1 MKIWYVLKWVC
12 QALLAE
18 LRKWKGEDMVVT
30 NTFYLT
36 AESYRQWLEAN
47 PTAVSVD
54 ANNVQK
60 SPLVIRSWS
69 GEGSDKTAYPVYLT
83 LQVES
88 VAGTSAEVLYTYKS
102 SSKVSEYT
110 YTLPSDKYATANRI
124 TVSAYD
130 DAART
135 KAVGSVQLNIL
146 ADNPVPYPRAEE
158 WSASLTYKNGEYL
171 KVGDVLYMWTSRV
184 PGNTTTD
191 PKTWIQNNPTSKLWT
206 EYPYNTLLAGQILL
220 FDFAK
225 IGQAIFQNQYM
236 ISQHGV
242 DADGNESDDYRNFG
256 KKRYDPD
263 TGQSADLFTPNLLFN
278 FLTGSGHLGRKNIEF
293 GADGTVTLKGVKS
306 KNDAFQIDENGDV
319 TIVGKVSTS
328 AAGARIEIDPAT
340 KSIRMYNENNDRVF
354 WAYLSQRTTGGG
366 TRYYPLLRMDYYYDG
381 NPGETITI
389 SSTSV
394 IMDLEISGDKYS
406 MELDPMFGLTFK
418 KNGSVTKTYPA
429 S

>member
-1 MKIWYVLKWVC
+1 MIIS
-12 QALLAE
+12 
-18 LRKWKGEDMVVT
+18 
-30 NTFYLT
+30 NIFNLT
-36 AESYRQWLEAN
+36 AEDSRQWLEAN

-88 VAGTSAEVLYTYKS
+88 VAGTSTEVLYTYKS

-146 ADNPVPYPRAEE
+146 ADNPVPYPRSEE

-171 KVGDVLYMWTSRV
+171 KVDDVLYMWTSRV

-191 PKTWIQNNPTSKLWT
+191 PKTWIQQNPTSKLWT

-220 FDFAK
+220 FEFAK

-256 KKRYDPD
+256 KKRYDPN
-263 TGQSADLFTPNLLFN
+263 TGESQNLFTPNLLFN

-306 KNDAFQIDENGDV
+306 KNDAFQIDEDGDV

-328 AAGARIEIDPAT
+328 GAGARIEIDPAT
-340 KSIRMYNENNDRVF
+340 KSISMYNENNDRVF

-366 TRYYPLLRMDYYYDG
+366 TSYYPLLRMDYYYDG

-394 IMDLEISGDKYS
+394 IMDLEISGDRYR

>member
-88 VAGTSAEVLYTYKS
+88 VAGTSTEVLYTYKS
-102 SSKVSEYT
+102 TSKVSEYT

-146 ADNPVPYPRAEE
+146 ADNPVPYPRSEE

-171 KVGDVLYMWTSRV
+171 NVGDVLYMWTSRV

-191 PKTWIQNNPTSKLWT
+191 PKTWVQNNPTSKLWT
-206 EYPYNTLLAGQILL
+206 EYPYNTLMAGQILL
-220 FDFAK
+220 FEFAK
-225 IGQAIFQNQYM
+225 VGQAIFKDQYM
-236 ISQHGV
+236 LSQHGV

-256 KKRYDPD
+256 KIRYDPS
-263 TGQSADLFTPNLLFN
+263 TGVSQELFTPNLLFN
-278 FLTGSGHLGRKNIEF
+278 FLTGAGHLGRKNIEF

-328 AAGARIEIDPAT
+328 AGGTRIVIDPDT
-340 KSIRMYNENNDRVF
+340 KSIKMYNQNDKEVF
-354 WAYLSQRTTGGG
+354 SVSFMQEQWNGSTN
-366 TRYYPLLRMDYYYDG
+366 YYPFFVMRRYRDNTVYNEFSLTTDTLFMRKVSSGSTYDTYLTTDGLRFAKD
-381 NPGETITI
+381 
-389 SSTSV
+389 
-394 IMDLEISGDKYS
+394 
-406 MELDPMFGLTFK
+406 
-418 KNGSVTKTYPA
+418 GSVTKTYPA

>member
-1 MKIWYVLKWVC
+1 
-12 QALLAE
+12 
-18 LRKWKGEDMVVT
+18 MVVT

-88 VAGTSAEVLYTYKS
+88 VAGTSTEVLYTYKS

-146 ADNPVPYPRAEE
+146 ADNPVPYPRSEE

-191 PKTWIQNNPTSKLWT
+191 PKTWIQQNPTSKLWT
-206 EYPYNTLLAGQILL
+206 EYPYNTLMAGQILL
-220 FDFAK
+220 FEFAK

-236 ISQHGV
+236 ISQRGV

-256 KKRYDPD
+256 KKRYDPN
-263 TGQSADLFTPNLLFN
+263 TGQSANLFTPNLLLN
-278 FLTGSGHLGRKNIEF
+278 FLTGDARLKGDINASTIKLKSYPNTADLKLTDGCFITTGYDFIAPELRPGEVYRVEWGKQRSTKMMETARLVAQNEHVKIH
-293 GADGTVTLKGVKS
+293 DGTLLDTYSEFEFDIMGSTGVIFGIGS
-306 KNDAFQIDENGDV
+306 DEDESGVNTDW
-319 TIVGKVSTS
+319 IVFK
-328 AAGARIEIDPAT
+328 
-340 KSIRMYNENNDRVF
+340 
-354 WAYLSQRTTGGG
+354 LTT
-366 TRYYPLLRMDYYYDG
+366 
-381 NPGETITI
+381 E
-389 SSTSV
+389 S
-394 IMDLEISGDKYS
+394 
-406 MELDPMFGLTFK
+406 
-418 KNGSVTKTYPA
+418 
-429 S
+429 

>member
-1 MKIWYVLKWVC
+1 
-12 QALLAE
+12 
-18 LRKWKGEDMVVT
+18 MVVT

-60 SPLVIRSWS
+60 SPLVVRSWS

-146 ADNPVPYPRAEE
+146 ADNPVPYPRSEE

-171 KVGDVLYMWTSRV
+171 KVDDVLYMWTSRV

-191 PKTWIQNNPTSKLWT
+191 PKTWIQQNPTSKLWT

-220 FDFAK
+220 FEFAK

-256 KKRYDPD
+256 KKRYDPN

-278 FLTGSGHLGRKNIEF
+278 FLTGAGHLGRKNIEF

-340 KSIRMYNENNDRVF
+340 KSISMYNENNDRVF

-366 TRYYPLLRMDYYYDG
+366 TRYYPLLRMDYYYDD

>member
-1 MKIWYVLKWVC
+1 
-12 QALLAE
+12 
-18 LRKWKGEDMVVT
+18 MVVT

-47 PTAVSVD
+47 QTAVSVD

-88 VAGTSAEVLYTYKS
+88 VAGTSTEVLYTYKS

-158 WSASLTYKNGEYL
+158 WSDSLVYKNGEYL
-171 KVGDVLYMWTSRV
+171 KVDNVLYMWTSRV

-225 IGQAIFQNQYM
+225 IGQAIFKDQYM
-236 ISQHGV
+236 LSQHGI
-242 DADGNESDDYRNFG
+242 DADGNESDDYRNF
-256 KKRYDPD
+256 
-263 TGQSADLFTPNLLFN
+263 TGEDGTDFQPNILLN
-278 FLTGSGHLGRKNIEF
+278 FLTGKAYMSEAEIRGHLTTAKN
-293 GADGTVTLKGVKS
+293 
-306 KNDAFQIDENGDV
+306 
-319 TIVGKVSTS
+319 GK
-328 AAGARIEIDPAT
+328 RI
-340 KSIRMYNENNDRVF
+340 
-354 WAYLSQRTTGGG
+354 
-366 TRYYPLLRMDYYYDG
+366 
-381 NPGETITI
+381 
-389 SSTSV
+389 
-394 IMDLEISGDKYS
+394 
-406 MELDPMFGLTFK
+406 ELDPDTNSLRMYDENENLVCRFYFRSNGTPPSYPYIEMAQFDNSGKQISSLEMMPAVINEWVQMDSYTLGWTITPTVGLQFTRNGEVK
-418 KNGSVTKTYPA
+418 KSYP
-429 S
+429 SS

>member
-1 MKIWYVLKWVC
+1 
-12 QALLAE
+12 
-18 LRKWKGEDMVVT
+18 MVVT

-135 KAVGSVQLNIL
+135 KEVGSVQLNIL
-146 ADNPVPYPRAEE
+146 ADNPVPYPRSEE

-171 KVGDVLYMWTSRV
+171 KVDDVLYMWTSRV

-191 PKTWIQNNPTSKLWT
+191 PKTWIQQNPTSKLWT

-225 IGQAIFQNQYM
+225 IGQAIFKDQYM
-236 ISQHGV
+236 LSQHGV

-256 KKRYDPD
+256 KIRYNPS
-263 TGQSADLFTPNLLFN
+263 TGESQNLFTPNLLFN
-278 FLTGSGHLGRKNIEF
+278 FLTGAGHLGRKNIEF

-306 KNDAFQIDENGDV
+306 KNNAFQIDDNGDV

-328 AAGARIEIDPAT
+328 AGGTRIEIDPNT
-340 KSIRMYNENNDRVF
+340 KSIKMYNQDGNEVF
-354 WAYLSQRTTGGG
+354 FLSFLEEEWGG
-366 TRYYPLLRMDYYYDG
+366 TTNYYPYLRMR
-381 NPGETITI
+381 
-389 SSTSV
+389 
-394 IMDLEISGDKYS
+394 KYS
-406 MELDPMFGLTFK
+406 GTSMTDEYYLTSTGFEITRIVSGSTYLATLSVNGLAFF
-418 KNGSVTKTYPA
+418 KNGQTTKNYPA

>member
-1 MKIWYVLKWVC
+1 
-12 QALLAE
+12 
-18 LRKWKGEDMVVT
+18 MVVT

-36 AESYRQWLEAN
+36 AESYRLWLEAN

-60 SPLVIRSWS
+60 SPLVVRSWS

-146 ADNPVPYPRAEE
+146 ADNPVPYPRSEE
-158 WSASLTYKNGEYL
+158 WSTSLTYKNGEYL

-191 PKTWIQNNPTSKLWT
+191 PKTWIQQNPTSKLWT
-206 EYPYNTLLAGQILL
+206 EYPYNTLMAGQILL
-220 FDFAK
+220 FEFAK

-236 ISQHGV
+236 ISQRGV

-256 KKRYDPD
+256 KIRYNPS
-263 TGQSADLFTPNLLFN
+263 TGESQNLFTPNLLFN

-340 KSIRMYNENNDRVF
+340 KSISMYNENNDRVF
-354 WAYLSQRTTGGG
+354 WAYLSQRATGGG
-366 TRYYPLLRMDYYYDG
+366 TSYYPLLRMDYYYDG

-394 IMDLEISGDKYS
+394 IMDLEISGDRYR

>member
-1 MKIWYVLKWVC
+1 
-12 QALLAE
+12 
-18 LRKWKGEDMVVT
+18 MVVT

-110 YTLPSDKYATANRI
+110 YTLPSDKYATSNRI

-135 KAVGSVQLNIL
+135 QTVGTVQLSIL
-146 ADNPVPYPRAEE
+146 ADNPVPYPRSEN
-158 WSASLTYKNGEYL
+158 WSKDLVLKNGEYL
-171 KVGDVLYMWTSRV
+171 KQGDMLYMWTSRV

-191 PKTWIQNNPTSKLWT
+191 PKTWIQNNPTSKLWSV
-206 EYPYNTLLAGQILL
+206 YPYNTLLAGQILL
-220 FDFAK
+220 FEFALLGK
-225 IGQAIFQNQYM
+225 AVFKDEYMMSQYGRDANWNQA
-236 ISQHGV
+236 S
-242 DADGNESDDYRNFG
+242 DYRQFG
-256 KKRYDPD
+256 
-263 TGQSADLFTPNLLFN
+263 TEAFTPNILFN
-278 FLTGSGHLGRKNIEF
+278 FLTGAGHL
-293 GADGTVTLKGVKS
+293 
-306 KNDAFQIDENGDV
+306 
-319 TIVGKVSTS
+319 
-328 AAGARIEIDPAT
+328 AAGNIYWDEMGEMYRRTMGRFIWRDIHAEGIDAGLIEGDDYNIDLKRGTFLDITGLYGEIFYVVLPSA
-340 KSIRMYNENNDRVF
+340 S
-354 WAYLSQRTTGGG
+354 AY
-366 TRYYPLLRMDYYYDG
+366 
-381 NPGETITI
+381 PGITI
-389 SSTSV
+389 SFRWALITRSNVTHPIKCADGIWALNKDSQEYELSTT
-394 IMDLEISGDKYS
+394 IYAEGGSGNTTIQS
-406 MELDPMFGLTFK
+406 MERSGEYEWVADSAF
-418 KNGSVTKTYPA
+418 S

>member
-1 MKIWYVLKWVC
+1 MKIWYVLRWVY

-88 VAGTSAEVLYTYKS
+88 VAGTSTEVLYTYKS
-102 SSKVSEYT
+102 SSKVSEYS

-146 ADNPVPYPRAEE
+146 ADNPVPYPRCED
-158 WSASLTYKNGEYL
+158 WSTSLTYKNGEYL

-191 PKTWIQNNPTSKLWT
+191 PKTWIQQNPTSKLWT

-220 FDFAK
+220 FEFAK
-225 IGQAIFQNQYM
+225 IGQAIFFFFFM
-236 ISQHGV
+236 I
-242 DADGNESDDYRNFG
+242 
-256 KKRYDPD
+256 
-263 TGQSADLFTPNLLFN
+263 
-278 FLTGSGHLGRKNIEF
+278 
-293 GADGTVTLKGVKS
+293 
-306 KNDAFQIDENGDV
+306 
-319 TIVGKVSTS
+319 
-328 AAGARIEIDPAT
+328 
-340 KSIRMYNENNDRVF
+340 
-354 WAYLSQRTTGGG
+354 
-366 TRYYPLLRMDYYYDG
+366 
-381 NPGETITI
+381 
-389 SSTSV
+389 
-394 IMDLEISGDKYS
+394 
-406 MELDPMFGLTFK
+406 
-418 KNGSVTKTYPA
+418 
-429 S
+429 

>member
-1 MKIWYVLKWVC
+1 
-12 QALLAE
+12 
-18 LRKWKGEDMVVT
+18 MVVT

-60 SPLVIRSWS
+60 SPLVVRSWS

-146 ADNPVPYPRAEE
+146 ADNPVPYPRSEE

-171 KVGDVLYMWTSRV
+171 KVDDVLYMWTSRV

-191 PKTWIQNNPTSKLWT
+191 PKTWIQQNPTSKLWT

-220 FDFAK
+220 FEFAK

-256 KKRYDPD
+256 KKRYDPN

-278 FLTGSGHLGRKNIEF
+278 FLTGAGHLGRKNIEF

-306 KNDAFQIDENGDV
+306 KNNAFQIDENGDV

-328 AAGARIEIDPAT
+328 AGGTRIVIDPDT
-340 KSIRMYNENNDRVF
+340 KSIKMFNQNDKEVFSVSFMQEQWNGSANYYPFFVMRRYRDDTVYNEFSLTTDTLYMRKISSGSTYD
-354 WAYLSQRTTGGG
+354 AYLTTDG
-366 TRYYPLLRMDYYYDG
+366 LRFAKD
-381 NPGETITI
+381 
-389 SSTSV
+389 
-394 IMDLEISGDKYS
+394 
-406 MELDPMFGLTFK
+406 
-418 KNGSVTKTYPA
+418 GSVTKTYPA